1 MIKSLIFAQKDLKE
15 FSSEIVLGKLRFD
28 NPELYKQKL
37 EKLNQLTSE
46 DIQRVAKKYFYS
58 KNRYVGYIVPK
69 K

>member
-1 MIKSLIFAQKDLKE
+1 KSLIFAQKDLKE